1 MLRILYQVLGV
12 IFPVA
17 PAVGSLAT
25 ETPTSFR
32 RYFEP
37 SLHQNCVV
45 LSRYTH
51 PKVKAAVTANKF
63 HHDPHATKL
72 LAYLLEAWLTTLPKP
87 QPYVIVPIPLSG
99 ARLRERGHNQVTS
112 VAALVSQSVAIPIDD
127 KLLYR
132 TRNTAPQSHLDKD
145 DRNKNI
151 AGAFRCRDHNNHQ
164 ITPQTHIIILDDVLT
179 TGATMAAAK
188 AALTEHFP
196 HHRIICLALAH

>member
-12 IFPVA
+12 LFPAA
-17 PAVGSLAT
+17 PVVSAVAT
-25 ETPTSFR
+25 ENPVSFR

-37 SLHQNCVV
+37 SLHQKCMV

-51 PKVKAAVTANKF
+51 AQVKAAVTANKF
-63 HHDPHATKL
+63 HHDPHATRL
-72 LAYLLEAWLTTLPKP
+72 LASLLEAWLTTLPTP
-87 QPYVIVPIPLSG
+87 QAYVIIPIPLSG
-99 ARLRERGHNQVTS
+99 ARKRKRGHNQVTS
-112 VAALVSQSVAIPIDD
+112 VAALISQRIKIPIDD

-145 DRNKNI
+145 DRTKNI
-151 AGAFRCRDHNNHQ
+151 AGAFRCRDHSNHL

-188 AALTEHFP
+188 AALTERFP